1 MHQQEGKWHITARN
15 VAILVEECCFELNA
29 LHDAAVA
36 AVNAV
41 LPMGPNLEESLHT
54 LPTWVIEVDIHG
66 IYHGASTALAAA

>member
-1 MHQQEGKWHITARN
+1 MRQQEGKWHITAHN
-15 VAILVEECCFELNA
+15 AAILVEERHFELDA

-66 IYHGASTALAAA
+66 IRHGASTALAVA